1 MGLVM
6 NLDTHT
12 LWFEAERD
20 RQTRLVGCW
29 MDDDFGHA
37 KMSHQYVDTR
47 DHCGLMLSSTSS
59 SSQVGLQRYLGTSLA
74 PSLWS
79 LCLGCCQVTGCHG
92 LSLCCQQQLP
102 QLGDDVVEQE
112 VVAPVHHV
120 DQEEHER
127 EEHQRDAVHAV
138 APAIT
143 MDVGCLIL

>member
-1 MGLVM
+1 MRGATETVVVVVGLVMIM

-59 SSQVGLQRYLGTSLA
+59 SSQVGLQRYLGTFLV

-79 LCLGCCQVTGCHG
+79 LGCQDVTGC
-92 LSLCCQQQLP
+92 LS
-102 QLGDDVVEQE
+102 
-112 VVAPVHHV
+112 VASSNYHSSAMMSLS
-120 DQEEHER
+120 R
-127 EEHQRDAVHAV
+127 R
-138 APAIT
+138 
-143 MDVGCLIL
+143 

>member
-1 MGLVM
+1 M

-12 LWFEAERD
+12 LWFEAESD

-29 MDDDFGHA
+29 MDDFGHA

-47 DHCGLMLSSTSS
+47 DHCGLLLSSTSS
-59 SSQVGLQRYLGTSLA
+59 SSQVGLEKIPRYLSC
-74 PSLWS
+74 PFSLWS
-79 LCLGCCQVTGCHG
+79 LCCQVTGCHR

-102 QLGDDVVEQE
+102 QLGDDVVEEE

-127 EEHQRDAVHAV
+127 EEHQGDAVHAV
-138 APAIT
+138 ASAI
-143 MDVGCLIL
+143 MIDGDGLIP

>member
-1 MGLVM
+1 MVVVGLVMIM

-59 SSQVGLQRYLGTSLA
+59 SSQVGLQRYLGTFHA

-79 LCLGCCQVTGCHG
+79 LCGVVARSQDVTGC
-92 LSLCCQQQLP
+92 LS
-102 QLGDDVVEQE
+102 
-112 VVAPVHHV
+112 VASSNYHSSAMMSLS
-120 DQEEHER
+120 R
-127 EEHQRDAVHAV
+127 R
-138 APAIT
+138 
-143 MDVGCLIL
+143 